1 MAPGTAL
8 EEHPVGFDELRL
20 VCAGRSRHFWLL
32 SLTAQRF
39 LTSRRREC
47 PAKAEEVLSDGND
60 GRAAV
65 DHRSPRLSKDIEL
78 VRKEQESGKDKVGAA
93 SPWYVKWAGIL
104 GVPAL
109 VFVMMVNWSQANL
122 NSGSTEKTQAET
134 QKIRVDTLK
143 TRADLQQQLDTL
155 QKSRAADINTPG
167 LNETLA
173 NIKSTIAD
181 IQRLRES
188 EVKGAL
194 TNIVMRFVIVWF
206 ALQASGLAIGIFS
219 RLWNTVFVSSFVLFN
234 QTSGDRSI
242 GKFIK
247 TIAPILIMILEFV
260 PTVVSWYVTIF
271 ILFTASQPIAYDAA
285 IVIGR
290 QQQFTDMTAAA
301 RDWEFSKVASNFV
314 ACSVEIPPRS
324 RRSVGPPVSCDVF
337 AWRLM
342 QKSRN
347 SARNLCMPIK

>member
-1 MAPGTAL
+1 MAMTAEQQL
-8 EEHPVGFDELRL
+8 IIARL
-20 VCAGRSRHFWLL
+20 DS
-32 SLTAQRF
+32 
-39 LTSRRREC
+39 
-47 PAKAEEVLSDGND
+47 
-60 GRAAV
+60 
-65 DHRSPRLSKDIEL
+65 LSKDIEL
-78 VRKEQESGKDKVGAA
+78 VRKEQELGKDKVGAA

-247 TIAPILIMILEFV
+247 TIALILIISLSSTRPLSHGMLRSSSFS
-260 PTVVSWYVTIF
+260 P
-271 ILFTASQPIAYDAA
+271 LASQSP
-285 IVIGR
+285 
-290 QQQFTDMTAAA
+290 MT
-301 RDWEFSKVASNFV
+301 
-314 ACSVEIPPRS
+314 
-324 RRSVGPPVSCDVF
+324 RRLLSGG
-337 AWRLM
+337 
-342 QKSRN
+342 N
-347 SARNLCMPIK
+347 SSLRT